1 MWRMCEI
8 CCKYGI
14 WLGVPGESSHAHFRV
29 IGLGRGPLATSKQ
42 IAGRPENW
50 KTEIR
55 TPQYARRQD
64 RQLQNGTEWQED
76 KTGTKIHHSRVP
88 GGAGG
93 FAIIGN
99 GFQLLGKRH
108 MAAVLGAQTQG
119 ETHRQNDTSLA
130 GRPKDTNPYP
140 GRDPYRGGGASRR
153 LHKGGLPPLAA
164 TPLCGFLYMG
174 LSMGTGSC
182 LWDARPAMC
191 RFAYGFLHGSEQPA
205 LYHLSAFLCVSPWV

>member
-1 MWRMCEI
+1 MKRGTGGKE
-8 CCKYGI
+8 
-14 WLGVPGESSHAHFRV
+14 PGEHCW
-29 IGLGRGPLATSKQ
+29 IL
-42 IAGRPENW
+42 
-50 KTEIR
+50 
-55 TPQYARRQD
+55 
-64 RQLQNGTEWQED
+64 
-76 KTGTKIHHSRVP
+76 
-88 GGAGG
+88 

-140 GRDPYRGGGASRR
+140 GRDPYRGI
-153 LHKGGLPPLAA
+153 HKGGRPPKAA
-164 TPLCGFLYMG
+164 APLCGGGAKRRLLYMG

-191 RFAYGFLHGSEQPA
+191 RFAYGFLHGSEHPA
-205 LYHLSAFLCVSPWV
+205 LDHLSAFLWVSPWVRGFSLQFATGIRNDRN